1 MVSVIKNNRYLLFIG
16 RVKAF
21 FILHNLTR
29 RDVTNK
35 VHNNVCHLNSNY
47 VIYLKDPGDIS
58 PILFGHCLLLAAITW
73 GNRHVFG
80 VGYFPICGGSFKKYF

>member
-1 MVSVIKNNRYLLFIG
+1 MVSVLKNNRYLLFIG

-21 FILHNLTR
+21 SILHNLTR

-47 VIYLKDPGDIS
+47 VIYLKDSVDLS
-58 PILFGHCLLLAAITW
+58 QIL
-73 GNRHVFG
+73 V
-80 VGYFPICGGSFKKYF
+80 